1 MLDFESVLKYFRVS
15 MPKRYLDEAQCE
27 RLFNVAFSMKVC
39 NAPFAGCHLLLVI
52 G

>member
-15 MPKRYLDEAQCE
+15 MPKRYLDESQCE

-39 NAPFAGCHLLLVI
+39 SAHFSFFH
-52 G
+52 